1 MIEIKIPKEINEYK
15 EKFLFGLTVR
25 QFISAAVALAVCVPL
40 FIFGKDAI
48 GEDMIGWIIILIG
61 APIIA
66 FGFFHYNG
74 MNFEDYLLLIY
85 RQKVAEPQKRVFID
99 YRVFWYC
106 RQEIIDNTIAH
117 QLASKKN
124 YRKGGKNVRS
134 KKAAD

>member
-66 FGFFHYNG
+66 C
-74 MNFEDYLLLIY
+74 LLY
-85 RQKVAEPQKRVFID
+85 TSPSPRDR
-99 YRVFWYC
+99 
-106 RQEIIDNTIAH
+106 
-117 QLASKKN
+117 
-124 YRKGGKNVRS
+124 G
-134 KKAAD
+134 